1 MSLITVIW
9 SMIAASSLTLG
20 FVHLLVWWQNREK
33 RERLWF
39 FFMTVGTACLAL
51 CELAMMKAHTPAAFG
66 TALRW
71 LHLPTWLIFVSI
83 VGFILAYLRTGC
95 HWLAVAVISLRTVTV
110 GMNFLLD
117 PNINYREITGLREV
131 RYLGDSAAMAI
142 GRPNPMMLVAQ
153 IALLLLL
160 IFVLDASVRAWRQG
174 EKRRVLL
181 TGGSISFF
189 VAMGTL
195 SAILSLWQVVEV
207 PVSASLFFMGM
218 ILLMA
223 FDLSLETK
231 RAAILEVEL
240 RDTQESKYKEV
251 THLGRVAALG
261 ELSISLA
268 HEMNQPLAI
277 ILSNA
282 QAAQKL
288 LENKTPDLA
297 EVGEILGEIVNENLR
312 ASETIKRIRALLQRG
327 EVSSQILDLNEVV
340 TEVSHLMKNEMARR
354 QVSLSHDLARPLP
367 HISADRIQ
375 LQQVLLNLML
385 NACDSMAAVGSDTRK
400 LHVTTRS
407 DGASVSL
414 EVTDN
419 GQGLPADVESIFHAF
434 YTTKDQGLGM
444 GLAICRSI
452 IAAHR
457 GQLWAEPARASSGAT
472 FHVVLPVKE
481 VRS

>member
-1 MSLITVIW
+1 
-9 SMIAASSLTLG
+9 
-20 FVHLLVWWQNREK
+20 
-33 RERLWF
+33 
-39 FFMTVGTACLAL
+39 
-51 CELAMMKAHTPAAFG
+51 
-66 TALRW
+66 
-71 LHLPTWLIFVSI
+71 LIFV
-83 VGFILAYLRTGC
+83 V
-95 HWLAVAVISLRTVTV
+95 
-110 GMNFLLD
+110 
-117 PNINYREITGLREV
+117 
-131 RYLGDSAAMAI
+131 
-142 GRPNPMMLVAQ
+142 
-153 IALLLLL
+153 
-160 IFVLDASVRAWRQG
+160 DASVQAWRQG

-195 SAILSLWQVVEV
+195 SAILSLWQVVEF
-207 PVSASLFFMGM
+207 PVCASLFFMGM
-218 ILLMA
+218 ILVMA

-231 RAAILEVEL
+231 RAAILAVEL
-240 RDTQESKYKEV
+240 RDTQKSKYQEV

-261 ELSISLA
+261 ELSVSLA

-288 LENKTPDLA
+288 LEKKSPDLA
-297 EVGEILGEIVNENLR
+297 EMAEILGEIVNENLR

-340 TEVSHLMKNEMARR
+340 AEVSHLMKNEMARR
-354 QVSLSHDLARPLP
+354 HVSLSHDLAPSLP

-375 LQQVLLNLML
+375 LQQVLLNLLL
-385 NACDSMAAVGSDTRK
+385 NACESMETSSADPRI
-400 LHVTTRS
+400 LHISTKNN
-407 DGASVSL
+407 GASVSL

-419 GQGLPADVESIFHAF
+419 GQGLPADAESIFHAF

-452 IAAHR
+452 ISAHH
-457 GQLWAEPARASSGAT
+457 GQLWAEPSHGQRGAT

-481 VRS
+481 VTK

>member
-20 FVHLLVWWQNREK
+20 FVHLLIWWQNREK

-39 FFMTVGTACLAL
+39 FFMTIATAWLAF
-51 CELAMMKAHTPAAFG
+51 CELAMMKAETTVAFG
-66 TALRW
+66 RALSW
-71 LHLPTWLIFVSI
+71 LHVPALLNFVAI
-83 VGFILAYLRTGC
+83 TGFVFVYLRTGRR
-95 HWLAVAVISLRTVTV
+95 WLALLCIGIRAVTLAL
-110 GMNFLLD
+110 NFVFP
-117 PNINYREITGLREV
+117 PNINYQEITGLRQVYFFGDEV
-131 RYLGDSAAMAI
+131 SIAM
-142 GRPNPMMLVAQ
+142 GRANPLMALAQ
-153 IALLLLL
+153 LALLLLL
-160 IFVLDASVRAWRQG
+160 AFVVDASLTAWRSG
-174 EKRRVLL
+174 DKRRAILI
-181 TGGSISFF
+181 GGGITFF
-189 VAMGTL
+189 VAMSTL
-195 SAILSLWQVVEV
+195 NALLTLWQVVDI
-207 PVSASLFFMGM
+207 PLCPSLYFLAM
-218 ILLMA
+218 ILLMV
-223 FDLSLETK
+223 FDLSLETR
-231 RAAILEVEL
+231 RAVTLEVEL
-240 RDTQESKYKEV
+240 KDTRESKYKEV
-251 THLGRVAALG
+251 THLGRVAAVG
-261 ELSISLA
+261 ELSVSLA

-288 LENKTPDLA
+288 LENKSPDLA
-297 EVGEILGEIVNENLR
+297 EIREILSEIVDEDLR
-312 ASETIKRIRALLQRG
+312 AGETIKRIRALLQRG
-327 EVSSQILDLNEVV
+327 EVSSQIFDLNVVV
-340 TEVSHLMKNEMARR
+340 TEVLHLMKNEMARR
-354 QVSLSHDLARPLP
+354 KVTLSHDLARPLP

-385 NACDSMAAVGSDTRK
+385 NACESMETGNAEKRK
-400 LHVTTRS
+400 LHIATKS
-407 DGASVSL
+407 DGATVSL

>member
-1 MSLITVIW
+1 V
-9 SMIAASSLTLG
+9 
-20 FVHLLVWWQNREK
+20 Q
-33 RERLWF
+33 
-39 FFMTVGTACLAL
+39 
-51 CELAMMKAHTPAAFG
+51 
-66 TALRW
+66 
-71 LHLPTWLIFVSI
+71 
-83 VGFILAYLRTGC
+83 
-95 HWLAVAVISLRTVTV
+95 
-110 GMNFLLD
+110 
-117 PNINYREITGLREV
+117 
-131 RYLGDSAAMAI
+131 
-142 GRPNPMMLVAQ
+142 
-153 IALLLLL
+153 
-160 IFVLDASVRAWRQG
+160 AWRQG

-195 SAILSLWQVVEV
+195 NAILSLWQVVEF

-218 ILLMA
+218 ILVMA

-240 RDTQESKYKEV
+240 RDAQKSKYNEV

-261 ELSISLA
+261 ELSVSLA

-288 LENKTPDLA
+288 LENKSPNLTEMA
-297 EVGEILGEIVNENLR
+297 EILGEIVNENLR

-354 QVSLSHDLARPLP
+354 QVSLSHDLAPSLP

-385 NACDSMAAVGSDTRK
+385 NACEAMETSYSDTRR
-400 LHVTTRS
+400 LHITTKS

-419 GQGLPADVESIFHAF
+419 GQGLPADVESIFQAF

-452 IAAHR
+452 ITAHH
-457 GQLWAEPARASSGAT
+457 GQLWAEPSQAQYGAT

-481 VRS
+481 VTK

>member
-9 SMIAASSLTLG
+9 SMIAATSLTLG

-39 FFMTVGTACLAL
+39 FFMTIGIAGLAF
-51 CELAMMKAHTPAAFG
+51 CELVMMKAHTPEAFG

-71 LHLPTWLIFVSI
+71 IHVPTWLIFVAI
-83 VGFILAYLRTGC
+83 VGFVLVYLRTGRY
-95 HWLAVAVISLRTVTV
+95 WLAAVVIGLRTLTLGV
-110 GMNFLLD
+110 NFVLD
-117 PNINYREITGLREV
+117 PNINYLEITGLREV
-131 RYLGDSAAMAI
+131 SYLGELAAMAI
-142 GRPNPMMLVAQ
+142 GRPNPMMLAAQ
-153 IALLLLL
+153 AALLLLL
-160 IFVLDASVRAWRQG
+160 IFVVDASLQAWRRG

-189 VAMGTL
+189 VAMSTM
-195 SAILSLWQVVEV
+195 SAILSLWQVVEF
-207 PVSASLFFMGM
+207 PLSASLYFMGM

-261 ELSISLA
+261 ELSVSLA

-288 LENKTPDLA
+288 LDNKSPDL
-297 EVGEILGEIVNENLR
+297 EEMGEILGEIVKENLR

-340 TEVSHLMKNEMARR
+340 TEVFLLMKNEMAGRE
-354 QVSLSHDLARPLP
+354 VSLSHDLAHSLP
-367 HISADRIQ
+367 NISADRIQ

-385 NACDSMAAVGSDTRK
+385 NACEAMETGTSETRR
-400 LHVTTRS
+400 LHIKTKS

-419 GQGLPADVESIFHAF
+419 GQGLPADVESIFHAY

-452 IAAHR
+452 IAAHQ
-457 GQLWAEPARASSGAT
+457 GQLWAEPAQSQSGAT

-481 VRS
+481 VMA

>member
-1 MSLITVIW
+1 MSWITVIW
-9 SMIAASSLTLG
+9 SMIAAASLTLG
-20 FVHLLVWWQNREK
+20 FVHVLVWWQNREK

-51 CELAMMKAHTPAAFG
+51 CELAMMKAYTPAAFG

-71 LHLPTWLIFVSI
+71 LHLPTWLIFVSV
-83 VGFILAYLRTGC
+83 VGFILVYLRTGRY
-95 HWLAVAVISLRTVTV
+95 WLAVAVIGLRTVTL
-110 GMNFLLD
+110 GLNFLLD

-153 IALLLLL
+153 VALLLLL
-160 IFVLDASVRAWRQG
+160 IFVVDASVQAWRQG
-174 EKRRVLL
+174 EKRRVML

-261 ELSISLA
+261 ELSVSLA

-312 ASETIKRIRALLQRG
+312 ASETIKCIRALLQRG

-340 TEVSHLMKNEMARR
+340 AEVSHLMKNEMARR

-367 HISADRIQ
+367 RISADRIQ

-385 NACDSMAAVGSDTRK
+385 NACDSMATGGSDTK
-400 LHVTTRS
+400 NLHVTTKS
-407 DGASVSL
+407 DGTSVSM

-419 GQGLPADVESIFHAF
+419 GQGLPADVESIFQAF
-434 YTTKDQGLGM
+434 FTTKDQGLGM

-452 IAAHR
+452 IAAHQ
-457 GQLWAEPARASSGAT
+457 GQLWAEPGRTGSGAT
-472 FHVVLPVKE
+472 FHVVLPLKE

>member
-9 SMIAASSLTLG
+9 SMIAAASLTLG
-20 FVHLLVWWQNREK
+20 FVHVLVWWQNREK

-51 CELAMMKAHTPAAFG
+51 CELAMMKAQTPEAFG

-71 LHLPTWLIFVSI
+71 LHLPTWLIFVAI
-83 VGFILAYLRTGC
+83 VGFILVYLRTGRY
-95 HWLAVAVISLRTVTV
+95 WLAVAVIGLRTVTL
-110 GMNFLLD
+110 GLNFLLG
-117 PNINYREITGLREV
+117 PNINYREIRGLSQV

-142 GRPNPMMLVAQ
+142 GRPNPVMLVAQ
-153 IALLLLL
+153 VALLLLL
-160 IFVLDASVRAWRQG
+160 IFVVDASVQAWRQG
-174 EKRRVLL
+174 EKRLGLL

-261 ELSISLA
+261 ELSVSLA

-340 TEVSHLMKNEMARR
+340 TEVFHLMKNEMARR
-354 QVSLSHDLARPLP
+354 QVSLSHDLARPLR
-367 HISADRIQ
+367 HIPADRIQ

-385 NACDSMAAVGSDTRK
+385 NACDSMETGSPDTKK
-400 LHVTTRS
+400 LHVTTKS
-407 DGASVSL
+407 DGASVSM

-419 GQGLPADVESIFHAF
+419 GQGLPADVESIFQAF

-452 IAAHR
+452 IAAHH
-457 GQLWAEPARASSGAT
+457 GQLWAEPARAGSGAT

-481 VRS
+481 VKS